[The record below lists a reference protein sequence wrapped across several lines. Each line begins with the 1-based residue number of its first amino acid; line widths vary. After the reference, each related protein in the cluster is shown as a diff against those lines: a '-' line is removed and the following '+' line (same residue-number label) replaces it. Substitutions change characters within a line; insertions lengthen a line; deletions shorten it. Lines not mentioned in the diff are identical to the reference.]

1 MNFDEWIA
9 LNFPAN
15 RGELALARKAW
26 QVAEASTI
34 ERCAVICDAVCEDWT
49 SSCAEGSEVMAY
61 ENRVLKDA
69 AHAIR
74 KLKEQ
79 P

>member
-1 MNFDEWIA
+1 MTFDEWIA

-26 QVAEASTI
+26 QVAEAMTI
-34 ERCAVICDAVCEDWT
+34 ERCAKVCEGYVGLGGVIAND
-49 SSCAEGSEVMAY
+49 
-61 ENRVLKDA
+61 L
-69 AHAIR
+69 R

-79 P
+79 K